1 MIRTEF
7 SVYEDGFYFLYVTEE
22 VRIETDGIDGLLI
35 EDRQGN
41 LLSIA
46 KPMKY
51 LTMEYEPDEYFN
63 ESLINPHID
72 TLIEAVKVLFK
83 NLNNGHHYDYN
94 SFFLLRI

>member
-7 SVYEDGFYFLYVTEE
+7 SVYEDGFYFLYVTNE
-22 VRIETDGIDGLLI
+22 VRIETDGIDGLYI

-41 LLSIA
+41 LRSIA
-46 KPMKY
+46 EPMKY
-51 LTMEYEPDEYFN
+51 LTIENEPNEYFY

-83 NLNNGHHYDYN
+83 HLNDGHHYDYY
-94 SFFLLRI
+94 SFFS